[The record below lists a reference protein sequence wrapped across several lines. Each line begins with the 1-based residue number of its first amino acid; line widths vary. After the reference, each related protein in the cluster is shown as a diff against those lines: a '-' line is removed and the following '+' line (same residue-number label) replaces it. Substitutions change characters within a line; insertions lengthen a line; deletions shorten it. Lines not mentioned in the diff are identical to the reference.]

1 MSNGRVFVLL
11 GQDPDTGAASAVA
24 GVLGVRPGGAYE
36 LSWVPY
42 QERDGG
48 WRERM
53 AATADIPSA
62 LEHWLE
68 LADGI
73 SWDLLEVADPATPD
87 LRGDVE
93 AILDELL
100 ALGAG

>member
-24 GVLGVRPGGAYE
+24 GVLGVGPAGAYE

-48 WRERM
+48 WRDRV
-53 AATADIPSA
+53 AATAEIPEA

-100 ALGAG
+100 ALGAR

>member
-24 GVLGVRPGGAYE
+24 GVLGVGPGGAHA

-48 WRERM
+48 WRERA
-53 AATADIPSA
+53 AATADIPEA

-73 SWDLLEVADPATPD
+73 GWDLLEVADPATPD

-93 AILDELL
+93 ATLDELL
-100 ALGAG
+100 ALGGR

>member
-11 GQDPDTGAASAVA
+11 GQDPDTGTASAFA
-24 GVLGVRPGGAYE
+24 GVLGLGPGGAHE

-48 WRERM
+48 WRARV
-53 AATADIPSA
+53 AATAEIPSA

-68 LADGI
+68 VADGI
-73 SWDLLEVADPATPD
+73 SWDLLEVTDPATPD

-93 AILDELL
+93 ATLDELMS
-100 ALGAG
+100 LGAG